1 MLKAWFICLPT
12 PRNTSGTS
20 IHDDRHGEELEL
32 PTRDHDIFP
41 VLSFICCCYTEK
53 IILTQATQC
62 KDSLKIT
69 SNRPASNF
77 PSLSFTHS
85 FVHLSDT
92 KVHRQTNS
100 QTDRETDIQTPKQF
114 FLSVRQHICYSAL
127 YAIARP
133 SVRPSVTRADQSK
146 TVKVSITKPSPE
158 SSPMTLV
165 SWCLTSP
172 WNSKGK
178 IGNGGVE

>member
-1 MLKAWFICLPT
+1 MTFFQYYRSSVAAI
-12 PRNTSGTS
+12 PRKLFWHRLRSARIPLRLRQIDPLQIS
-20 IHDDRHGEELEL
+20 QAYHSLIH
-32 PTRDHDIFP
+32 
-41 VLSFICCCYTEK
+41 SFICP
-53 IILTQATQC
+53 TQRSIDRRTA
-62 KDSLKIT
+62 
-69 SNRPASNF
+69 
-77 PSLSFTHS
+77 
-85 FVHLSDT
+85 
-92 KVHRQTNS
+92 RQTERR
-100 QTDRETDIQTPKQF
+100 TDRHRNSF
-114 FLSVRQHICYSAL
+114 FSVRQHICYSAL

-172 WNSKGK
+172 WKSKGK